1 MTCLGIINPYSLKT
15 ARDYSLVIAELI
27 TTIQEINLIVINL
40 TEKSEE
46 PFQIPIEVVEILES
60 LYSKTKEFNNYM
72 INLDQCD
79 IEYYTYV
86 DEDEEEQQED
96 DDG

>member
-1 MTCLGIINPYSLKT
+1 MIT
-15 ARDYSLVIAELI
+15 ELI
-27 TTIQEINLIVINL
+27 TAIQEINLIVINL

-46 PFQIPIEVVEILES
+46 PFEIPIEVIEILES

-86 DEDEEEQQED
+86 DDEEEQQED
-96 DDG
+96 DDE

>member
-1 MTCLGIINPYSLKT
+1 MIT
-15 ARDYSLVIAELI
+15 ELI
-27 TTIQEINLIVINL
+27 TAIQEINLIVINL

-46 PFQIPIEVVEILES
+46 PFEIPIEVVEILES

-86 DEDEEEQQED
+86 DDEEEQQED
-96 DDG
+96 DDE

>member
-1 MTCLGIINPYSLKT
+1 M
-15 ARDYSLVIAELI
+15 VITELI
-27 TTIQEINLIVINL
+27 TAIQEINLIVINL

-46 PFQIPIEVVEILES
+46 PFEIPIEVVEILES

-86 DEDEEEQQED
+86 DDEEEQQED
-96 DDG
+96 DDE